1 MTETA
6 QPDIVVVE
14 DNPNDVE
21 LLFHALHTNGV
32 SWNIRVVR
40 DGAEALEY
48 FFGSAG
54 KEGANLAGLRLILID
69 VKLPKV
75 DGLEVLK
82 QLKADT
88 RTRPVPVVMLSTSQS
103 EYDVMTSYQLGANSY
118 IAKPVDFKEFA
129 EIIRYVATYWTKCN
143 ALPLSHLG
151 CLFTGGGGG
160 GG

>member
-1 MTETA
+1 MTEAA

-21 LLFHALHTNGV
+21 LLFHALHANGV

-48 FFGSAG
+48 FFGSDG
-54 KEGANLAGLRLILID
+54 KEGANLAGLKLVLID

-82 QLKADT
+82 QLKAAP

-103 EYDVMTSYQLGANSY
+103 EHDIMTSYQLGANSY
-118 IAKPVDFKEFA
+118 IVKSMDFTEFT
-129 EIIRYVATYWTKCN
+129 ESIRYVATYWTKCN
-143 ALPLSHLG
+143 TLPLSHLG
-151 CLFTGGGGG
+151 SLFTGGG
-160 GG
+160 